1 MPMTLFG
8 FGGVMLECGSER
20 AKFPDATGKINFKLK
35 LQKWTTRDNI
45 DRNRFVCF
53 QPVITIFLHNLNTD
67 MAIEYSNMVS
77 VLNESNINGIPI
89 RIYPRYDFENEAG
102 IMIPCKLIS
111 DFDPQDLANCEVGQ
125 TIELIFQATQKFTE
139 IPNFFSGWQI
149 YNVVDYNGDN
159 IIDYEDNQII
169 IVN

>member
-1 MPMTLFG
+1 MPSTLFG

-20 AKFPDATGKINFKLK
+20 AKFPDYAGKITFQRKM
-35 LQKWTTRDNI
+35 QKWTTRDNI
-45 DRNRFVCF
+45 ERSRFIGY
-53 QPVITIFLHNLNTD
+53 QPVITVFLHNLD
-67 MAIEYSNMVS
+67 SIMAIEFANLVS
-77 VLNESNINGIPI
+77 VLNESDKNGTPINV
-89 RIYPRYDFENEAG
+89 YPRYDFTNEAG

-125 TIELIFQATQKFTE
+125 TIELTFQSTQKFNE

-149 YNVVDYNGDN
+149 YNVIDYENNN
-159 IIDYEDNQII
+159 IIDYEGNQII